1 MLAATV
7 SPLVQTPAESAEA
20 QALVRVARE
29 FGALGW
35 TPATS
40 GNYSIRL
47 GENRILL
54 TRSGVHKRDLDLDGL
69 MLVDDHG
76 RPVDAGRSS
85 AETGLHVQL
94 YQLDSSIGAVLHV
107 HSPAATVASRR
118 HAADGEIVFSNYEL
132 LKAFSG
138 IHSHLDEVRIPIVAN
153 EQDIDRLAES
163 IAPHLQRDPRPW
175 GYLIEGHGI
184 YAWGA
189 NVAEAARH
197 LEALDFLL
205 ACHLMSSQSSGLPAQ

>member
-1 MLAATV
+1 MLAA
-7 SPLVQTPAESAEA
+7 PLVTLGDNPAESVEA

-40 GNYSIRL
+40 GNYSIRF
-47 GENRILL
+47 GEDRILL
-54 TRSGVHKRDLDLDGL
+54 TRSGVHKRDLDIDGL
-69 MLVDDHG
+69 MLVDGQG
-76 RPVDAGRSS
+76 RPVESGRSS

-94 YQLDSSIGAVLHV
+94 YQLDPAINAVLHV

-118 HAADGEIVFSNYEL
+118 YAATGQIVFRNYEL
-132 LKAFSG
+132 QKALAG
-138 IHSHLDEVRIPIVAN
+138 VHSHETEVRIPVVAN
-153 EQDIDRLAES
+153 DQDIERLAAS
-163 IAPHLQRDPRPW
+163 IQPHLDRSPRPW

-184 YAWGA
+184 YAWGGS
-189 NVAEAARH
+189 VAEAARH

-205 ACHLMSSQSSGLPAQ
+205 ACDLMENRGVLA

>member
-1 MLAATV
+1 MLAAPIVTL
-7 SPLVQTPAESAEA
+7 SENPADSAEA

-40 GNYSIRL
+40 GNYSIRF
-47 GENRILL
+47 GEDRILL
-54 TRSGVHKRDLDLDGL
+54 TRSGVHKRDLDIDGL
-69 MLVDDHG
+69 MLVDGQG
-76 RPVDAGRSS
+76 RPVESGRSS

-94 YQLDSSIGAVLHV
+94 YQLDPAINAVLHV

-118 HAADGEIVFSNYEL
+118 YAAAGEVVFRNYEL
-132 LKAFSG
+132 QKALAG
-138 IHSHLDEVRIPIVAN
+138 VHSHETEVRIPVVAN
-153 EQDIDRLAES
+153 DQDIERLAAS
-163 IAPHLQRDPRPW
+163 VQPYLDRSPRPW

-184 YAWGA
+184 YAWGGS
-189 NVAEAARH
+189 VAEAARH

-205 ACHLMSSQSSGLPAQ
+205 ACDLMENRGVFA

>member
-1 MLAATV
+1 MLLASLAPATV
-7 SPLVQTPAESAEA
+7 SPAESSEA
-20 QALVRVARE
+20 KALVRVARE

-47 GENRILL
+47 GENRLLL
-54 TRSGVHKRDLDLDGL
+54 TRSGVHKRDLSLDDL
-69 MLVDDHG
+69 MLVDDQG
-76 RPVDAGRSS
+76 RPVEAGRAS

-94 YQLDSSIGAVLHV
+94 YQLDPAINAVLHV

-118 HAADGEIVFSNYEL
+118 YARAGEIVFRNYEL
-132 LKAFSG
+132 QKALAG
-138 IHSHLDEVRIPIVAN
+138 IHSHETEVRIPVVAN
-153 EQDIDRLAES
+153 DQDIDRLAAS
-163 IAPHLQRDPRPW
+163 IQPHLDRTPRPW

-184 YAWGA
+184 YAWGGS
-189 NVAEAARH
+189 VAEAARH

-205 ACHLMSSQSSGLPAQ
+205 ACDLMENRGVLS

>member
-47 GENRILL
+47 GSNRILL

-69 MLVDDHG
+69 MLVDDQG

-94 YQLDSSIGAVLHV
+94 YQLDPAINAVLHV

-118 HAADGEIVFSNYEL
+118 HAAAGEVVFRNYEL
-132 LKAFSG
+132 QKALAG
-138 IHSHLDEVRIPIVAN
+138 IHSHETEVRIPVVAN
-153 EQDIDRLAES
+153 DQDIERLAER
-163 IAPHLQRDPRPW
+163 IQPHLDRSPRPW

-184 YAWGA
+184 YAWGGS
-189 NVAEAARH
+189 VAEAARH

-205 ACHLMSSQSSGLPAQ
+205 ACDLMENRGVFA

>member
-1 MLAATV
+1 MLAV
-7 SPLVQTPAESAEA
+7 PLVTSTETSAEA

-40 GNYSIRL
+40 GNYSIRF
-47 GENRILL
+47 GEDRILL
-54 TRSGVHKRDLDLDGL
+54 TRSGVHKRDLDIDGL
-69 MLVDDHG
+69 MLVDGQG
-76 RPVDAGRSS
+76 RPIEAGRSS

-94 YQLDSSIGAVLHV
+94 YQLDPSINAVLHV

-118 HAADGEIVFSNYEL
+118 YAAAGEVVLRNYEL
-132 LKAFSG
+132 QKALAG
-138 IHSHLDEVRIPIVAN
+138 VHSHEVDVHIPVVAN
-153 EQDIDRLAES
+153 DQDIKRLAER
-163 IAPHLQRDPRPW
+163 IQPHLDRSPRPW

-184 YAWGA
+184 YAWGGS
-189 NVAEAARH
+189 VAEAARH

-205 ACHLMSSQSSGLPAQ
+205 ACDLMENRGVLS